1 MGAILIYRRIGC
13 GKFALDNLAKGGISL
28 KTYQKSQ
35 KNIGFVLT
43 VLLLIVFTVSCS
55 PKQSTQS
62 EMAPPPPIETEPTV
76 VEFDSSRVSDIL
88 KDGDIPEEDRG
99 ELSWLPKRPPLGMR
113 FENTDS
119 LQTVYFEFDK
129 YSLTK
134 KARTILEANAEWLR
148 ANPQL
153 VARIEGHCDER
164 GTLEYNQ
171 VLGENRAISV
181 KKYLVTLGVAPDR
194 LYTISYGETMPAESG
209 HNEEAWAKNRRAYFK
224 IGQ

>member
-1 MGAILIYRRIGC
+1 MGTVLTYRRIGC
-13 GKFALDNLAKGGISL
+13 DKFALHNLTKGGISL

-43 VLLLIVFTVSCS
+43 VLLVLVFTVSCS
-55 PKQSTQS
+55 SKKSTQS
-62 EMAPPPPIETEPTV
+62 EMAPPPLIETEPTV
-76 VEFDSSRVSDIL
+76 VELDSSSVSDIL

-113 FENTDS
+113 FEDTVS

-129 YSLTK
+129 HSLTK
-134 KARTILEANAEWLR
+134 RARTVLEANAEWLR
-148 ANPQL
+148 ANPG
-153 VARIEGHCDER
+153 VFARVEGHCDER

-181 KKYLVTLGVAPDR
+181 KKYLVTLGIAPDR
-194 LYTISYGETMPAESG
+194 LYTISYGETMPVESG
-209 HNEEAWAKNRRAYFK
+209 HNEDAWAKNRRGYFK